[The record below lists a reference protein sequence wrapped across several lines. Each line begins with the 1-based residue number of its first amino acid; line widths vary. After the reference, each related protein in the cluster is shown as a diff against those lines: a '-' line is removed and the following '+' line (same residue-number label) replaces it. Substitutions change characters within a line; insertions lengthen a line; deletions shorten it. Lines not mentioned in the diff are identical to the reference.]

1 MKVPRYYFVVLFG
14 LCAMGLFVEASAD
27 IRETPHSLG
36 AKGAAVKDEQS
47 VCVFCHT
54 PTVDL
59 AKLPDGVAVIP
70 LWQSAAADARSFVMF
85 DDIGRSGRGDMSSIG
100 SQSIAC
106 LSCHDGN
113 QALSVSKLSNDH
125 PYGTPYRGYTKA
137 QIVQMSRKK
146 LDSDEAGVT
155 AKYLVALDEFR
166 EPTKGTVDNRTVW
179 WVSSSGLGGRR
190 TRDDLPLYLRS
201 MGGSDAVPHIECS
214 SCHNPHSTSKLFL
227 RGGTAGSAL
236 CLTCHVK

>member
-1 MKVPRYYFVVLFG
+1 MNVVWRLPYLLVLFFA
-14 LCAMGLFVEASAD
+14 LLSAGAFGD
-27 IRETPHSLG
+27 IRDTPHSLG
-36 AKGAAVKDEQS
+36 AKSATNIDEQS

-59 AKLPDGVAVIP
+59 SKLPAGVAVVP
-70 LWQSAAADARSFVMF
+70 LWQSVTGASGVFVMF
-85 DDIGRSGRGDMSSIG
+85 DDIGRSGRGDTSAIG

-113 QALSVSKLSNDH
+113 QALSISKLSGDH
-125 PYGTPYRGYTKA
+125 PYGTPYRGYSKA
-137 QIVQMSRKK
+137 QVAKMGKRNFET
-146 LDSDEAGVT
+146 DEVGVT

-166 EPTKGTVDNRTVW
+166 EPTQGTVDNRAVW

-190 TRDDLPLYLRS
+190 TRDDLPLYLRNV
-201 MGGSDAVPHIECS
+201 GGTDDVPHIECS
-214 SCHNPHSTSKLFL
+214 SCHNPHSSAKLFL
-227 RGGTAGSAL
+227 RGNTAGSSL